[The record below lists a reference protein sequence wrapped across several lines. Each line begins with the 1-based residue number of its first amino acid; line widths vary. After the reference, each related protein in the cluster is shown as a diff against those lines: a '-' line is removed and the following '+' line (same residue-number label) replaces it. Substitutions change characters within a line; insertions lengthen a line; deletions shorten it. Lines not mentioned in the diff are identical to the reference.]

1 MDYEEFIKYFTH
13 EISYNLKMLGVTWRA
28 SPVIGEGKEGAM
40 AVIRGGGY
48 RTDGRQGDACRI

>member
-40 AVIRGGGY
+40 AVIRGLSLIHISEPT
-48 RTDGRQGDACRI
+48 RP

>member
-28 SPVIGEGKEGAM
+28 SPVIGEGKEEMCIRDRGAP
-40 AVIRGGGY
+40 
-48 RTDGRQGDACRI
+48 